1 MQVSEKIG
9 SHKKDNNIT
18 ILQTKRWDD
27 MLKTRL
33 QLGNRKGLS
42 EEFII
47 KLFRSI
53 HQESIN
59 HQTSVMNKE

>member
-1 MQVSEKIG
+1 MAKTIAIQGGYGAFHEIAA
-9 SHKKDNNIT
+9 HHFFKDEEIR
-18 ILQTKRWDD
+18 ILP
-27 MLKTRL
+27 
-33 QLGNRKGLS
+33 RKGLS